1 MINFNK
7 KNITICVISIIVI
20 ILIIAITV
28 YKLTTPPKYELVHPE
43 DTNRPKYTLEEF
55 KTEQIP
61 KGVKESAK
69 KYNLFKEM
77 YYSDRKVI
85 VYGYEKN
92 QMEEP
97 LNESFHTDFM
107 KALKKEKI
115 KNDEYNIVIYTNLE
129 KQIIKTFKEHDI
141 DIDEDEGCTINVPS
155 VKDLDLLLKTSIQC
169 YANACLVDPA
179 KNTYQILPKDIPLL
193 LEILNAKK

>member
-7 KNITICVISIIVI
+7 KNIAICIISIIVI
-20 ILIIAITV
+20 LFIIAITI
-28 YKLTTPPKYELVHPE
+28 YKLTTPPTYELVDPSS
-43 DTNRPKYTLEEF
+43 DKRPKYSLDEF
-55 KTEQIP
+55 ETKTIP
-61 KGVKESAK
+61 AGVKESAK

-77 YYSDRKVI
+77 YYSDKKAL

-92 QMEEP
+92 QVEEP
-97 LNESFHTDFM
+97 LNESFHNDFK
-107 KALKKEKI
+107 KALKRNRI
-115 KNDEYNIVIYTNLE
+115 KNDEYNIIIYTNIE
-129 KQIIKTFKEHDI
+129 NQIIKTFKEHNI

-179 KNTYQILPKDIPLL
+179 KNTYQILPKDIPFLL
-193 LEILNAKK
+193 KILKSKQ

>member
-7 KNITICVISIIVI
+7 KNITICVISIIVM
-20 ILIIAITV
+20 LSIIAITI
-28 YKLTTPPKYELVHPE
+28 YKLTTPPNYGPIDPDSDK
-43 DTNRPKYTLEEF
+43 RPKYNLEEF
-55 KTEQIP
+55 KPETIP
-61 KGVKESAK
+61 AGVKESAK

-77 YYSDRKVI
+77 YFSDKKVL

-92 QMEEP
+92 QVEEP

-107 KALKKEKI
+107 KALKKNRI

-193 LEILNAKK
+193 LEILKKKK